1 MSRTKYVYNLIVGW
15 DQNHLYQKKKH
26 EQNKSLLGLHHNT
39 IYLQIIN
46 RKLNGIVIILRAYTL
61 FFLLGDKIL
70 SIVTTGASNMT
81 DTINARM

>member
-1 MSRTKYVYNLIVGW
+1 MV
-15 DQNHLYQKKKH
+15 
-26 EQNKSLLGLHHNT
+26 
-39 IYLQIIN
+39 
-46 RKLNGIVIILRAYTL
+46 VIILWAYTL